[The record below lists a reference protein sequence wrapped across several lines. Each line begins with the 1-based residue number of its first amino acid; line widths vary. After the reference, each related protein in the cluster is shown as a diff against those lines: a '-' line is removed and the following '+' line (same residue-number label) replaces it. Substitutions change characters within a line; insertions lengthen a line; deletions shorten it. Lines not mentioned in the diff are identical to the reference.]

1 MKERRRSPRH
11 PASWPVQLS
20 LSDTCFLLGR
30 TVDVSARGIRIRV
43 LNDKLLDL
51 VKLGKRYRIQVR
63 VGETEGDV
71 TRVGVVRHIT
81 NNEIGVEID
90 EELPLKVMRAIAS
103 ETRKPSG
110 SDSGVEEHKT
120 AHHSIGTRAQRPL
133 LLTPIPQFG

>member
-1 MKERRRSPRH
+1 
-11 PASWPVQLS
+11 
-20 LSDTCFLLGR
+20 
-30 TVDVSARGIRIRV
+30 
-43 LNDKLLDL
+43 L

-90 EELPLKVMRAIAS
+90 EELPLKVMLAIAS

-120 AHHSIGTRAQRPL
+120 ARHSIGTRAQRPL
-133 LLTPIPQFG
+133 LFTTIPQFG